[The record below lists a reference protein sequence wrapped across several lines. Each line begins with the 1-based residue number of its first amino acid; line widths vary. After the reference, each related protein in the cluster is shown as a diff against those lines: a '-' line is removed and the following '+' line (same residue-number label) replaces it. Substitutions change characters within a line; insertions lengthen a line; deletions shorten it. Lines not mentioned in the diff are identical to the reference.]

1 MLNENIDGK
10 WICSIAD
17 SEYWRST
24 EHFDT
29 KEDALT
35 AVNDK
40 FYTSLS
46 FEEKKIQ
53 THKQSFYDVQIIL
66 KC

>member
-29 KEDALT
+29 KEDALRG
-35 AVNDK
+35 
-40 FYTSLS
+40 L
-46 FEEKKIQ
+46 
-53 THKQSFYDVQIIL
+53 
-66 KC
+66 